1 MLAIVF
7 LIACGF
13 FALAYVKYGGFL
25 KKHFELDN
33 KNSPP
38 SCVMYDGVDYC
49 PAPVP
54 VLFGHHFSSIAG
66 AGPVL
71 GPIIAGVAFG
81 WGPAWLWIVIGSIFI
96 GGVHDFA
103 SLVISIR
110 NRGRS
115 IAEIANTYMSRRA
128 YRLMLAF
135 IWLCLVYVLTVFTDL
150 TAATFKADGG
160 VATASLLF
168 LLLAVG
174 FGVSLYRLKIPL
186 SWASVVFVFLLFFS
200 VWLGQQMPL
209 NNIPAIFGD
218 KAKTWDIVLII
229 YCFIASVTPVWVLL
243 QPRDYLSSFLLY
255 GSIIGGFL
263 GILFGGLPINYPAFI
278 TWDAKGVGPMFPLLF
293 VTIACGA
300 ISGFHCVVASGTTS
314 KQIKKETD
322 AVPIGYGAMLIE
334 GLVAIIALCTVMII
348 GKSDP
353 LAVKAPLAIYGA
365 GIAKFLFVFGV
376 PEKYGFSF
384 GLLALSTFLL
394 TTLDTATRLARYILQ
409 EFFNLEGKNTR
420 YLATAVTLF
429 LPAVFV
435 LINIK
440 DINGNIIPAWKSI
453 WPIFGATNQLLA
465 GLALMVVAV
474 WLKKKGKQIW
484 FVVIP
489 MIFMLGMTLWALFL
503 VIMQYKLS
511 LLGFIGNVLMLLAV
525 LLILEAIEIFE
536 AKKHFNRIIKRKKI

>member
-1 MLAIVF
+1 MLTIIF
-7 LIACGF
+7 LIACGL

-25 KKHFELDN
+25 KRHFELDN

-38 SCVMYDGVDYC
+38 SCTMYDGVDYC
-49 PAPVP
+49 PAPAI

-81 WGPAWLWIVIGSIFI
+81 WGPVWLWVIIGSIFI
-96 GGVHDFA
+96 GGVHDFS

-128 YRLMLAF
+128 YRLMLVF

-150 TAATFKADGG
+150 TAATFKANGG
-160 VATASLLF
+160 VATSSLLF
-168 LLLAVG
+168 ILLAIG

-186 SWASVVFVFLLFFS
+186 RWASLVFVPLLFFC
-200 VWLGQQMPL
+200 VWLGQQIPL
-209 NNIPAIFGD
+209 NNIPAILGD

-229 YCFIASVTPVWVLL
+229 YCFIASVTPVWILL

-255 GSIIGGFL
+255 SSILGGFL
-263 GILFGGLPINYPAFI
+263 GILFGGLPLKYPAFI
-278 TWDAKGVGPMFPLLF
+278 GWNSASVGPMFPLLF
-293 VTIACGA
+293 VTVACGA
-300 ISGFHCVVASGTTS
+300 ISGFHSIVASGTSS

-322 AVPIGYGAMLIE
+322 AIPIGYGAMLVE
-334 GLVAIIALCTVMII
+334 GLVAVIALSTLMII
-348 GKSDP
+348 DVSDP
-353 LAVKAPLAIYGA
+353 LTKKAPLAIYGA
-365 GIAKFLFVFGV
+365 GIARFLSLFGI
-376 PEKYGFSF
+376 PEKFGASF
-384 GLLALSTFLL
+384 GLLALSTFIL
-394 TTLDTATRLARYILQ
+394 TTLDTATRLARYIFQ

-420 YLATAVTLF
+420 YLATAITLF

-435 LINIK
+435 LITIK
-440 DINGNIIPAWKSI
+440 DANGNVVPAWQSI

-465 GLALMVVAV
+465 GLALMIVAV

-511 LLGFIGNVLMLLAV
+511 LLGFIGDVLMLLAM
-525 LLILEAIEIFE
+525 LLIVEAIQIFE
-536 AKKHFNRIIKRKKI
+536 AKKHLKRILKRK